1 MAEKR
6 PNLDN
11 DHLVSIVRETETLDL
26 VDFNHDWTDGY
37 STCNGSGVVRK
48 QRPLEFFK
56 VFWRL
61 PLHLKVYGEAQRA
74 QEVQKNTFG
83 KYYTEGILR

>member
-37 STCNGSGVVRK
+37 STCNGSGVVRIH
-48 QRPLEFFK
+48 RPLEFFK
-56 VFWRL
+56 SFL
-61 PLHLKVYGEAQRA
+61 EATIAFELYGEAQGA
-74 QEVQKNTFG
+74 QEVHG
-83 KYYTEGILR
+83 KTHLENILPD